1 MSDLE
6 LAKTSLAEV
15 IEGFSN
21 LTENESQELRQ
32 LCEQLVQLRDLEEKA
47 TEALKGIK
55 ASLRKYT
62 RELVPD
68 AMDELGMQALTTSN
82 GVDITISDDL
92 HVHITE
98 AKKPEAFNW
107 LRDNNHED
115 IIKNQVVVSF
125 NKNEDNVAGAFYSDA
140 VSGGHDV
147 QRKETVHNGTLRAF
161 VRDMRAKGIQIP
173 VDTFGVYEGR
183 IAKISSYKG
192 E

>member
-62 RELVPD
+62 
-68 AMDELGMQALTTSN
+68 GN
-82 GVDITISDDL
+82 
-92 HVHITE
+92 
-98 AKKPEAFNW
+98 
-107 LRDNNHED
+107 
-115 IIKNQVVVSF
+115 
-125 NKNEDNVAGAFYSDA
+125 
-140 VSGGHDV
+140 
-147 QRKETVHNGTLRAF
+147 
-161 VRDMRAKGIQIP
+161 
-173 VDTFGVYEGR
+173 
-183 IAKISSYKG
+183 
-192 E
+192 

>member
-21 LTENESQELRQ
+21 LTEVESQELRQ

-47 TEALKGIK
+47 TDALKSIK
-55 ASLRKYT
+55 AAYRKYA

-68 AMDELGMQALTTSN
+68 AMDEMGMQSLTTSN
-82 GVDITISDDL
+82 GVDITINDDL
-92 HVHITE
+92 HVHISE
-98 AKKPEAFNW
+98 DNKPQAFTW

-140 VSGGHDV
+140 VAGGHDV
-147 QRKETVHNGTLRAF
+147 QRKETVHNGTLRGF
-161 VRDMRAKGIQIP
+161 VREMRNKGIQIP
-173 VDTFGVYEGR
+173 SETFGVYEGR
-183 IAKISSYKG
+183 IAKITSHKG

>member
-21 LTENESQELRQ
+21 LTEVESQELRQ
-32 LCEQLVQLRDLEEKA
+32 LCEQLVQLRDLEERA
-47 TEALKGIK
+47 TDALKSIK
-55 ASLRKYT
+55 EVFRKYA

-68 AMDELGMQALTTSN
+68 AMDEMGMQSLTTSN
-82 GVDITISDDL
+82 GVDITINDDL
-92 HVHITE
+92 HVHISE
-98 AKKPEAFNW
+98 DNKPQAFTW

-140 VSGGHDV
+140 VAGGHDV

-161 VRDMRAKGIQIP
+161 VREMRNKGIQIP
-173 VDTFGVYEGR
+173 VETFGVYEGR
-183 IAKISSYKG
+183 IAKITSHKG

>member
-92 HVHITE
+92 HVHISE

-183 IAKISSYKG
+183 IAKISPYKG

>member
-15 IEGFSN
+15 MEGFSN
-21 LTENESQELRQ
+21 LTEHESQELRE
-32 LCEQLVQLRDLEEKA
+32 LCERLVQLRDLEELA
-47 TEALKGIK
+47 TDTLKSIK
-55 ASLRKYT
+55 AAYRKYAK
-62 RELVPD
+62 ELVPD
-68 AMDELGMQALTTSN
+68 AMDELGMQSLTTSN

-92 HVHITE
+92 HVHISE

-161 VRDMRAKGIQIP
+161 VREMRNKGIQVPIE
-173 VDTFGVYEGR
+173 TFGVYEGR
-183 IAKISSYKG
+183 IAKITSYKG
-192 E
+192 D

>member
-21 LTENESQELRQ
+21 LTEVESQELRQ

-47 TEALKGIK
+47 TDALKSIK
-55 ASLRKYT
+55 AVFRKYA

-68 AMDELGMQALTTSN
+68 AMDEMGMQSLTTSN
-82 GVDITISDDL
+82 GVDITINDDL
-92 HVHITE
+92 HVHISE
-98 AKKPEAFNW
+98 DNKPQAFTW

-140 VSGGHDV
+140 VAGGHDV
-147 QRKETVHNGTLRAF
+147 QRKETVHNGTLRGF
-161 VRDMRAKGIQIP
+161 VREMRNKGIQIP
-173 VDTFGVYEGR
+173 VEMFGVYEGR
-183 IAKISSYKG
+183 IAKITSYKG

>member
-183 IAKISSYKG
+183 IAKISPYKG

>member
-1 MSDLE
+1 
-6 LAKTSLAEV
+6 LADV

-21 LTENESQELRQ
+21 LTENDSQELRQ

-55 ASLRKYT
+55 AALRKYAT
-62 RELVPD
+62 ELVPD
-68 AMDELGMQALTTSN
+68 AMDELGMQSLTTAN
-82 GVDITISDDL
+82 GVDITIRDDV
-92 HVHITE
+92 HVHISE
-98 AKKPEAFNW
+98 DNKPQAFTW

-140 VSGGHDV
+140 MAIGHDV
-147 QRKETVHNGTLRAF
+147 QRKETVHHSTLRAF
-161 VRDMRAKGIQIP
+161 VREMRSKGVQIP
-173 VDTFGVYEGR
+173 IEIFGVYEGR
-183 IAKISSYKG
+183 IAKLTTYKG

>member
-21 LTENESQELRQ
+21 LTEVESQELRQ

-47 TEALKGIK
+47 TDALKSIK
-55 ASLRKYT
+55 AAFRKYA

-68 AMDELGMQALTTSN
+68 AMDEMGMQSLTTSN
-82 GVDITISDDL
+82 GVDITINDDL
-92 HVHITE
+92 HVHISE
-98 AKKPEAFNW
+98 DNKPQAFTW

-140 VSGGHDV
+140 VAGGHDV
-147 QRKETVHNGTLRAF
+147 QRKETVHNGTLRGF
-161 VRDMRAKGIQIP
+161 VREMRNKGIQIP
-173 VDTFGVYEGR
+173 VEMFGVYEGR
-183 IAKISSYKG
+183 IAKITSYKG

>member
-21 LTENESQELRQ
+21 LTEVESQELRQ
-32 LCEQLVQLRDLEEKA
+32 LCEQLVQLRDLEERA
-47 TEALKGIK
+47 TDALKSIK
-55 ASLRKYT
+55 AAFRKYA

-68 AMDELGMQALTTSN
+68 AMDEMGMRSLTTSN
-82 GVDITISDDL
+82 GVDITINDDL
-92 HVHITE
+92 HVHISE
-98 AKKPEAFNW
+98 DNKPQAFTW

-140 VSGGHDV
+140 VAGGHDV

-161 VRDMRAKGIQIP
+161 VREMRNKGIQIP
-173 VDTFGVYEGR
+173 VETFGVYEGR
-183 IAKISSYKG
+183 IAKITSHKG

>member
-82 GVDITISDDL
+82 GVD
-92 HVHITE
+92 
-98 AKKPEAFNW
+98 N
-107 LRDNNHED
+107 
-115 IIKNQVVVSF
+115 
-125 NKNEDNVAGAFYSDA
+125 
-140 VSGGHDV
+140 
-147 QRKETVHNGTLRAF
+147 
-161 VRDMRAKGIQIP
+161 
-173 VDTFGVYEGR
+173 
-183 IAKISSYKG
+183 
-192 E
+192 

>member
-125 NKNEDNVAGAFYSDA
+125 NNNEDNVAGAFYSDA